1 MVCAGSR
8 IYSFSWSENDMEVN
22 AATAPPDPERRSF
35 ASVLDVQLKELEV
48 RQLEIRLAV
57 ELANF
62 GLRGTLMG
70 ALLGMLALVIFA
82 LIGAFSERI
91 GINGVHL
98 CIMTG
103 LICLTVVS
111 YGAFVFNRSL
121 KVAALWK
128 DRVPPQLEMERT
140 FCR

>member
-1 MVCAGSR
+1 
-8 IYSFSWSENDMEVN
+8 MEAH
-22 AATAPPDPERRSF
+22 AATAPAGTAGRSP
-35 ASVLDVQLKELEV
+35 ACALDVQLKELEV
-48 RQLEIRLAV
+48 RQLEIKSAV
-57 ELANF
+57 ELASL
-62 GLRGTLMG
+62 GLKGTLMG

-91 GINGVHL
+91 GITGVHL
-98 CIMTG
+98 CVMTG

-128 DRVPPQLEMERT
+128 DRSLSLATEKIAAYNG
-140 FCR
+140 